1 MSRNNFQKLIDE
13 NELFLEP
20 FQQEVIRKSIHSRIS
35 LFRMVGQMVDLFVPN
50 FFLTFSDLLDT
61 NKSSAMNRFPNP
73 PELKG

>member
-20 FQQEVIRKSIHSRIS
+20 FHQELIRKSVHSRIS

-50 FFLTFSDLLDT
+50 FFLTFSDLLDI
-61 NKSSAMNRFPNP
+61 NKSISKNRFPNP
-73 PELKG
+73 PEMKG

>member
-1 MSRNNFQKLIDE
+1 MSQNNFQKLIDE

-73 PELKG
+73 PELNG